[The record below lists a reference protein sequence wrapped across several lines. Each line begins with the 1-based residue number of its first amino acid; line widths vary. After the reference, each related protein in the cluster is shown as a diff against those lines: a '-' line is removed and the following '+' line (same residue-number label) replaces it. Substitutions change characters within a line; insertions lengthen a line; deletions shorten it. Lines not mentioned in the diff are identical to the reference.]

1 LELSVQEDGKMQK
14 QEEGKVGSE
23 ASMELVDGHQTLDV
37 SLVADVHELHPLTGP
52 GDGTHQEP

>member
-1 LELSVQEDGKMQK
+1 MQK

-23 ASMELVDGHQTLDV
+23 ASMELVDGHQTLDM
-37 SLVADVHELHPLTGP
+37 SLVAVVHELHPLTGP